1 MYAQWQSIDHYQAM
15 RQDPGPLPFL
25 QEALTIAKFEPGIY
39 EVVRT
44 FTPAGEPD

>member
-1 MYAQWQSIDHYQAM
+1 MYAQWQSIDDYQAV
-15 RQDPGPLPFL
+15 RKDPAPLQIL

-44 FTPAGEPD
+44 FAPAGEQN